1 MKKKTTEMFVY
12 FQVRL
17 MFVTYLNK
25 NEQQVYISQHFFLL
39 LQ

>member
-25 NEQQVYISQHFFLL
+25 NEQHVYIPQHFFLL